1 MDLEQHIKDVHGG
14 SKREFAK
21 SINKTRT
28 QVYRY
33 IKMGCFWYDGD
44 VCQRKT
50 NLNKPVQITCPT
62 CGHKYLGWPHQE
74 GGICFECYTDK
85 DCKDED

>member
-1 MDLEQHIKDVHGG
+1 MDLEQHIKENHNG
-14 SKREFAK
+14 SKRAFAK
-21 SINKTRT
+21 FLGTSRT

-50 NLNKPVQITCPT
+50 KLTQIKLVNKT
-62 CGHKYLGWPHQE
+62 
-74 GGICFECYTDK
+74 
-85 DCKDED
+85 

>member
-1 MDLEQHIKDVHGG
+1 MDLEQHIKEVHGG
-14 SKREFAK
+14 SKRAFAK
-21 SINKTRT
+21 AINKTRT

-50 NLNKPVQITCPT
+50 KLTQKAGDDFGDT
-62 CGHKYLGWPHQE
+62 GM
-74 GGICFECYTDK
+74 
-85 DCKDED
+85 

>member
-1 MDLEQHIKDVHGG
+1 MDLEDYIKENHNG
-14 SKREFAK
+14 SKRAFAK
-21 SINKTRT
+21 FLGTSRT

-50 NLNKPVQITCPT
+50 NMNK
-62 CGHKYLGWPHQE
+62 GKS
-74 GGICFECYTDK
+74 
-85 DCKDED
+85 